1 MHDEHLLEKMLD
13 LKASMVFVAARL
25 CERGD
30 ENHGE
35 ELRGAAVMLATWID
49 GIRDMRSNV

>member
-13 LKASMVFVAARL
+13 LKASMVFIAARL

-49 GIRDMRSNV
+49 GIRETHNV